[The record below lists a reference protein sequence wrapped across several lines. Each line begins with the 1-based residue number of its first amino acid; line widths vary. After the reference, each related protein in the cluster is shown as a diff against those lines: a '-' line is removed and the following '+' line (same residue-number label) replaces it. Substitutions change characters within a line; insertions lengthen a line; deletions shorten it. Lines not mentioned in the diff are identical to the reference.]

1 MNQINARIKQI
12 RSVINVSQR
21 EFSKKIYISQGS
33 YGEIETGV
41 RNVNDRIIQLICS
54 EYNVNKEWLKT
65 GNGNMFNEDEK
76 PDIRLEH
83 LIEIYRKLNKP
94 LQDYLVDQTELL
106 FKAYSENITIKDK

>member
-1 MNQINARIKQI
+1 MNQINERIKQV
-12 RSVINVSQR
+12 RSVINISQR

-54 EYNVNKEWLKT
+54 QYNVNKEWLKT
-65 GNGNMFNEDEK
+65 GKGEMFFSEEK

-83 LIEIYRKLNKP
+83 LIDMYKKLNKP

-106 FKAYSENITIKDK
+106 FKVYNESITKKKK